1 MRKGDPSGEME
12 VYSNSGGYPVR
23 AGETYKITAVYD
35 NPDADKI
42 DAMAGLFMLYSR
54 D

>member
-1 MRKGDPSGEME
+1 ME
-12 VYSNSGGYPVR
+12 VYSNAEGYAVR
-23 AGETYKITAVYD
+23 AGETYKITAIYD
-35 NPDADKI
+35 NPTPDKI